1 MISISDNKVPVKR
14 VPNFSVAEKTHLMR
28 LIASKYVSVLEDK
41 KTDRTSSI
49 QKNKAWQLIE
59 NEFNSSS
66 SSGVYRN
73 AACLQKCYSNKQ
85 KELRKS
91 LAEERKE
98 ILLTGGG
105 PPPKIKKD
113 ESDQILESI
122 MNKKTLLGFTCQFD
136 DDADI
141 SPIIKLGKQ
150 ENVIEFVIEE
160 DGVLEPTVSLEKTA
174 IITETLSSNYDH
186 VAIKQIR
193 QASQVE
199 LNNLKKKN
207 SCCKKIHRLMAVK
220 KIPGKN
226 IPQYNYKLLSA
237 SSTSLTPKNRPS
249 RRRPTTIIKPM
260 ISSDVG
266 KKYDLL
272 LDRRLQLIDCQLK
285 HTEAENAL
293 VMKKHK
299 LEIEILEIEL
309 ANKKQQRF
317 KTTFQNNDF

>member
-28 LIASKYVSVLEDK
+28 LIASKYASVLEDK

-73 AACLQKCYSNKQ
+73 AACLQKCYSNKK

-98 ILLTGGG
+98 TLLTGGG

-122 MNKKTLLGFTCQFD
+122 MNKKN
-136 DDADI
+136 I
-141 SPIIKLGKQ
+141 GKQ

-174 IITETLSSNYDH
+174 IITETLSSNYDY
-186 VAIKQIR
+186 VATKQIR

-199 LNNLKKKN
+199 NNLKKKN

-237 SSTSLTPKNRPS
+237 SSTSMTPKNRPS

-260 ISSDVG
+260 TSSDVG